1 MYLLKSSKR
10 WQRMCKNDSKWIK
23 MKLCF
28 LRTVAMAIVCVNVLY
43 TGCSSLKRHPENF
56 YAVLLSAIENYTRRF
71 RDDVWDWDTLYGWM
85 KDVGTLYFNCTYRLG
100 SYVLL
105 LSSVTIWDTRFHF
118 QTFHILERWRGQQQ
132 QKKQGKQFTW
142 VGGDGGG
149 SVLYH
154 GCSSWLMK
162 TFSTGETYC
171 VTK

>member
-71 RDDVWDWDTLYGWM
+71 RDDVWDWDTLYGRM

-132 QKKQGKQFTW
+132 QKNKANSSH
-142 VGGDGGG
+142 G
-149 SVLYH
+149 SVAMVVARYYIMGVVH
-154 GCSSWLMK
+154 GSWKRFLLAK
-162 TFSTGETYC
+162 HI
-171 VTK
+171 V